1 MKGGVVLLLG
11 EAFRTGGQGSRTR
24 GLPGSVQDQ
33 LTASESHVAFVRHLE
48 SAHPGLKCR
57 LLLHTYTTP
66 YDADLLGCYGGDCA
80 AARFLPEAL
89 GYEGLLEN
97 AVSENLAELQLQDFV
112 LVLRVDLVLKP
123 LFMRLFDP
131 SADRLLYSSI
141 CMLPYH
147 VLHDN
152 IPRAADMVLFVPRR
166 HLEGFL
172 HGRPP
177 GCGFLTHHGFES
189 CRARGLRWPEDV
201 GVYLPTF
208 HDSDSEKDW
217 NPLYRIANRPESRC
231 WQSRGR
237 IIDVQALRPELAAAG
252 YDDDDDPERHRR
264 CPPS

>member
-1 MKGGVVLLLG
+1 M
-11 EAFRTGGQGSRTR
+11 
-24 GLPGSVQDQ
+24 
-33 LTASESHVAFVRHLE
+33 
-48 SAHPGLKCR
+48 
-57 LLLHTYTTP
+57 
-66 YDADLLGCYGGDCA
+66 
-80 AARFLPEAL
+80 AARFLPEPL
-89 GYEGLLEN
+89 GYERLLES

-131 SADRLLYSSI
+131 AADRLLYSSV

-166 HLEGFL
+166 HLEVFL
-172 HGRPP
+172 RGRPP
-177 GCGFLTHHGFES
+177 GGGFLTHHGFES

-237 IIDVQALRPELAAAG
+237 TVDVYALRPALVAV
-252 YDDDDDPERHRR
+252 DDYDDDPERRR
-264 CPPS
+264 PPPGTLHETS